1 MEFINQI
8 RRFILLFI
16 LHRKT
21 AVSKKQNPVNLEVAK
36 QIGILFNAE
45 NILQNDIIVS
55 FAAKLKALQK
65 EVHLLGF
72 VPKREFGFQYP
83 FPLISEI
90 DTNWYGKPKGGTV
103 DFFINTP
110 FDLMVDFCSDE
121 CLQLEY
127 ISGVSSSKFRVGF
140 NKEINNANYDLILIP
155 KEKSDISNL
164 IQNLEKYLK

>member
-8 RRFILLFI
+8 RRFILLF
-16 LHRKT
+16 LLRRKT
-21 AVSKKQNPVNLEVAK
+21 AVSKNRNPVTIQHAEK
-36 QIGILFNAE
+36 IGILFNAE
-45 NILQNDIIVS
+45 NIKTNDVILEFS
-55 FAAKLKALQK
+55 KHLKSLQK
-65 EVHLLGF
+65 EVQLLGYL
-72 VPKREFGFQYP
+72 PKRDFGFQYP
-83 FPLISEI
+83 FPFISEK
-90 DTNWYGKPKGGTV
+90 DTNWYGKPKGGTSG
-103 DFFINTP
+103 FFINTP

-121 CLQLEY
+121 CLPLEY